1 MSCLHHVALF
11 GCPRSGTTWLGQ
23 IFNSAPPVQFRYQPL
38 FSYEFKDWFGQHG
51 LSEDSLAQFRKALMA
66 AQSDF
71 VLQDLRPAKTT
82 ATHLVW
88 KEVRYHQHMAGLLAL
103 RGLHHLV
110 YIFRPP
116 VEVLNSWYQAPKEFR
131 AGQDI
136 HREWLLAPAKNTEPC
151 EFNGFE
157 KWKASMCMA
166 LALQQRHPGKLLM
179 VSYEQLCADPLAVTQ
194 RLFAALN
201 LPLGGETLAFL
212 KASTSRHDADPY
224 SVFKAQ
230 RAPLTLPTSIVQQ
243 ITADAEAQALLARA
257 EAVAAAPSGVELAA
271 AHE

>member
-1 MSCLHHVALF
+1 MSYLHHIALF

-23 IFNSAPPVQFRYQPL
+23 IFNSVPAVQFRYQPL

-51 LSEDSLAQFRKALMA
+51 LSEDSLAQFRTALMA

-71 VLQDLRPAKTT
+71 VLQALRPAKTA

-103 RGLHHLV
+103 QGLHHLV

-116 VEVLNSWYQAPKEFR
+116 VDVLNSWYQAPKEFR

-136 HREWLLAPAKNTEPC
+136 HREWLHAPAKNTAPC

-157 KWKASMCMA
+157 KWKESMRMA
-166 LALQQRHPGKLLM
+166 LSLQQRHPGKLLM
-179 VSYEQLCADPLAVTQ
+179 LSYEQLCANPLGVT
-194 RLFAALN
+194 RKLFAALD
-201 LPLGGETLAFL
+201 LPLGDETRAFL
-212 KASTSRHDADPY
+212 KASTTRHEADAY
-224 SVFKAQ
+224 SVFKSQ
-230 RAPLTLPTSIVQQ
+230 RTPLTLPTSIVQQ
-243 ITADAEAQALLARA
+243 IAADAEAQALLARA
-257 EAVAAAPSGVELAA
+257 EALAA
-271 AHE
+271 ASSEVELEAVHE